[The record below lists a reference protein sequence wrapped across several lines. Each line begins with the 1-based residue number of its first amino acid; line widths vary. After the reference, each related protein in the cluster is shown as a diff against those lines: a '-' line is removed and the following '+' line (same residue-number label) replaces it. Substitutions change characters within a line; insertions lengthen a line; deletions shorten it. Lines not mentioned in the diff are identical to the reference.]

1 MRFDA
6 SPTARRAERAVRVTP
21 LYSPLIP
28 AGAGCRQRLRT
39 APCEATMDNAVYRF
53 GEFTLDTNT
62 RELRRGDEPI
72 AVPVRVFACLRYLI
86 EHRERAV
93 AQSELIAAIWRRDN
107 VSDTQLFQLI
117 LRTRRLVGDSA
128 ERQDAIRTVAGFG
141 YRWVAITQ
149 VESGESA
156 ADAPMRHAAPPVP
169 IDVAASSAIR
179 DGFIAASPPPRV
191 ARRASS
197 RTLAG
202 ILMLLALASI
212 GVALYLRDRA
222 PASAPATTHATVDD
236 NALHVAVRPLDVGPA
251 AEVAW
256 VRLGGMDLVADRLR
270 RAQLAV
276 LPSEATLGVLTAGKG
291 DADGATARLRRD
303 AGIGLIVD
311 GRVERDH
318 SAWSVAL
325 HGAIDGTRDVQA
337 SATDADLMAALR
349 RASDQLIVALGREA
363 PPEPGSAGSAEAL
376 QRVRAALLADDPA
389 QAKATLDQMTDAQRD
404 DGEARLLRAQVEQR
418 LGHYDVA
425 EAELGAL
432 LEHKPASDDAYLRM
446 RVFITRGSGRIHL
459 GRAQEARADFDG
471 ALSTPG
477 ANAYEH
483 AVGEAYLGRGAS
495 GTISNDYAAAAA
507 DLGRARVVL
516 AQSGDRLA
524 VARADLEWALLE
536 AARGAGAQA
545 MPRYE
550 AAARQFEAF
559 AAMRPLK
566 SALIGL
572 QDVQLDEL
580 QDRAALATSDR
591 AWALAANGG
600 DPLLKRVMA
609 LMRAR
614 ILLACG
620 RLRDVHA
627 ALADIERGDLN
638 YLDLSRDDL
647 RIRLLRVELALAEGR
662 EDDAAREA
670 EPLPTGLMADGA
682 DDTLQAKA
690 NLWRQRV
697 HTPSVAEP
705 GSAIAP
711 STRADAGSRAG
722 APYRRLAEAERAAA
736 LGKLDDADKAWQQ
749 ALTLADADGT
759 PRTIALVVQSWAT
772 SLIARDRLG
781 DAAAL
786 AGRVGAWAAEDYDC
800 AVLQLRLAHALGEP
814 GAWRS
819 ALAAARELAGE
830 RTLPTALTTPPAP
843 RNPA

>member
-1 MRFDA
+1 
-6 SPTARRAERAVRVTP
+6 
-21 LYSPLIP
+21 
-28 AGAGCRQRLRT
+28 
-39 APCEATMDNAVYRF
+39 MDNAVYRF

-72 AVPVRVFACLRYLI
+72 DVPVRAFACLRHLI

-128 ERQDAIRTVAGFG
+128 ERQDVIRTVAGFG
-141 YRWVAITQ
+141 YRWVAPTQ
-149 VESGESA
+149 VET
-156 ADAPMRHAAPPVP
+156 D
-169 IDVAASSAIR
+169 DVAAAAPLPVATPVTPPAATPHVPVQGVASESAPTLR
-179 DGFIAASPPPRV
+179 T
-191 ARRASS
+191 ARHRS
-197 RTLAG
+197 RGTLAG
-202 ILMLLALASI
+202 VLMLLALASI
-212 GVALYLRDRA
+212 GVALFVRDRA
-222 PASAPATTHATVDD
+222 QAPVPTSTQASTDD
-236 NALHVAVRPLDVGPA
+236 TALHVAVRPLDVWPA

-276 LPSEATLGVLTAGKG
+276 LPSEATLGVLTAGKA

-318 SAWSVAL
+318 SAWNVAL
-325 HGAIDGTRDVQA
+325 HGAIDGARGVQA
-337 SATDADLMAALR
+337 SAADADLMAALR

-363 PPEPGSAGSAEAL
+363 PPEPGSASAAEAL

-389 QAKATLDQMTDAQRD
+389 QAKATLEGMTDAQRD
-404 DGEARLLRAQVEQR
+404 DGEARLLHAQVEQR
-418 LGHYDVA
+418 LGHYDAA
-425 EAELGAL
+425 ETELTQL

-446 RVFITRGSGRIHL
+446 RVFITRGSGRIRL
-459 GRAQEARADFDG
+459 GRAQDARADFDG

-483 AVGEAYLGRGAS
+483 AVGDAYLGRGAS
-495 GTISNDYAAAAA
+495 GTIANDYAAAAA

-545 MPRYE
+545 APRYE

-580 QDRAALATSDR
+580 QDRAALATSER

-627 ALADIERGDLN
+627 ALADIERGDLD
-638 YLDLSRDDL
+638 YLELSRDDL
-647 RIRLLRVELALAEGR
+647 RIRMLRVELALAEGR
-662 EDDAAREA
+662 ADDAAREA
-670 EPLPTGLMADGA
+670 EPLPASLMAEGA

-690 NLWRQRV
+690 NLWRQRARAPNATV
-697 HTPSVAEP
+697 P
-705 GSAIAP
+705 GAAIAP
-711 STRADAGSRAG
+711 STRTDAGSRAG

-736 LGKLDDADKAWQQ
+736 LGRVGEADRAWQQ

-772 SLIARDRLG
+772 SLVARDRLG

-786 AGRVGAWAAEDYDC
+786 AGRVGAWAAEDFDC

-814 GAWRS
+814 TAWRN

-830 RTLPTALTTPPAP
+830 RPIPPALATPPAP

>member
-1 MRFDA
+1 
-6 SPTARRAERAVRVTP
+6 
-21 LYSPLIP
+21 
-28 AGAGCRQRLRT
+28 
-39 APCEATMDNAVYRF
+39 MDNAVYRF

-72 AVPVRVFACLRYLI
+72 AVPVRAFACLRYLI

-128 ERQDAIRTVAGFG
+128 ERQDVIRTIAGFG
-141 YRWVAITQ
+141 YRWVAVTQ
-149 VESGESA
+149 VETG
-156 ADAPMRHAAPPVP
+156 
-169 IDVAASSAIR
+169 DVAAAVPSPVSTPVTPAAATPQVPVQGVANESA
-179 DGFIAASPPPRV
+179 PPLRT
-191 ARRASS
+191 ARRRS
-197 RTLAG
+197 RGTLAG
-202 ILMLLALASI
+202 VLMLLALASI
-212 GVALYLRDRA
+212 GVALFVRDRA
-222 PASAPATTHATVDD
+222 QPPAPSSTRAAVDD
-236 NALHVAVRPLDVGPA
+236 TALHVAVRPLDVGPA

-276 LPSEATLGVLTAGKG
+276 LPSEATLGVLTAGKA

-363 PPEPGSAGSAEAL
+363 PPEPGSTGSAEIL

-418 LGHYDVA
+418 LGHYDAA
-425 EAELGAL
+425 EAELGGL
-432 LEHKPASDDAYLRM
+432 LERKPASDDAYLRM

-495 GTISNDYAAAAA
+495 GTIANDYAAAAA

-545 MPRYE
+545 APRYE

-572 QDVQLDEL
+572 QDVQLDQL

-627 ALADIERGDLN
+627 ALADIERGDLD
-638 YLDLSRDDL
+638 YLELSRDDV

-662 EDDAAREA
+662 TDNAEREA
-670 EPLPTGLMADGA
+670 ESLPTGLMADGG

-697 HTPSVAEP
+697 HVPSTATPGAAV
-705 GSAIAP
+705 AP
-711 STRADAGSRAG
+711 STHTDAGSRAG
-722 APYRRLAEAERAAA
+722 APYRRLAEAERAAV
-736 LGKLDDADKAWQQ
+736 LGHVDDADRAWQQ
-749 ALTLADADGT
+749 ALALADADGT

-772 SLIARDRLG
+772 SLVARDRLG

-830 RTLPTALTTPPAP
+830 RTLPLALTTPPAP

>member
-1 MRFDA
+1 
-6 SPTARRAERAVRVTP
+6 
-21 LYSPLIP
+21 
-28 AGAGCRQRLRT
+28 
-39 APCEATMDNAVYRF
+39 MDNAVYRF

-128 ERQDAIRTVAGFG
+128 ERQDAIRTIAGFG
-141 YRWVAITQ
+141 YRWVATTQ
-149 VESGESA
+149 VEAGDA
-156 ADAPMRHAAPPVP
+156 AVDATPRPAAPPVP

-179 DGFIAASPPPRV
+179 DNAIAPSPPPRV

-197 RTLAG
+197 KTIAG
-202 ILMLLALASI
+202 VLMLLVLASI

-222 PASAPATTHATVDD
+222 PVSTPALMQATVED
-236 NALHVAVRPLDVGPA
+236 NALRVAVRPLDVGPA
-251 AEVAW
+251 AEIAW

-711 STRADAGSRAG
+711 STRTDAGSRAG

-843 RNPA
+843 RDPA